1 MKKVLMLSANPKN
14 TSPLRLG
21 EEAREIQAALKRA
34 NNREQFEIV
43 TAWAIRVEDLRRA
56 LLDHQPTIVHF
67 SGHGSGGNGLALEND
82 SGQVQLVSTQSL
94 ARLFKWFQNQ
104 VECVLLNACYSEVQA
119 EVIHQHIDYVVGMN
133 QAIGDM
139 AAIKFAIGFYDAL
152 FAGRPY
158 EECFEIGCTSI
169 DLENIPEVST
179 PQIKARK
186 RTFSVQDNSKAHES
200 SQFATQPHQNMTQK
214 ESSFS
219 VSIGRDNTGQIIGS
233 VSGDI
238 IQNQYNN
245 RGNTEKDMTPKKAIE
260 LIEKI
265 ELLVDNSDVNDQH
278 KRQAQKHLDYA
289 KDAVQEEPPDK
300 ELAGKSL
307 KKAIQ
312 VMKAANETLEGG
324 QVLWQNLEPIAKQLA
339 PWLGIAA
346 KNLL

>member
-1 MKKVLMLSANPKN
+1 MKKVLILSANPKN

-67 SGHGSGGNGLALEND
+67 SGHGSGGNGLALENNA
-82 SGQVQLVSTQSL
+82 GQVQLVSTQSL

-133 QAIGDM
+133 QAIGDV

-169 DLENIPEVST
+169 DLENIPEFST

-186 RTFSVQDNSKAHES
+186 RTLPTQDNSKARENS
-200 SQFATQPHQNMTQK
+200 EFATKPHQNMTQK

-219 VSIGRDNTGQIIGS
+219 GKDSGGKVLTKGSLEEEYHRYEPKPASRFRSRKLEPVIETRTGRDN
-233 VSGDI
+233 
-238 IQNQYNN
+238 Y
-245 RGNTEKDMTPKKAIE
+245 
-260 LIEKI
+260 
-265 ELLVDNSDVNDQH
+265 
-278 KRQAQKHLDYA
+278 
-289 KDAVQEEPPDK
+289 
-300 ELAGKSL
+300 
-307 KKAIQ
+307 
-312 VMKAANETLEGG
+312 
-324 QVLWQNLEPIAKQLA
+324 
-339 PWLGIAA
+339 
-346 KNLL
+346 